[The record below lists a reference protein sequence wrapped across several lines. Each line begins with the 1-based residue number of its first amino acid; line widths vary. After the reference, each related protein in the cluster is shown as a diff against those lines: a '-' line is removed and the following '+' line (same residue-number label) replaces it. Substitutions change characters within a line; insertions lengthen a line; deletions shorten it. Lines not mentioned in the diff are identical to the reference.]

1 MFNREEDNFL
11 ELRLLS
17 TFFILVAVIII
28 GKLFYLQVFQH
39 DYYRTLAMST
49 HEIYQKIH
57 PKRGQIYFQDTRT
70 GETFPAAIN
79 RYYYQIYAVPKEI
92 DRVEINSTTEKIAEI
107 LQLDEEKKE
116 LVRAKL
122 SKENDPFESLA
133 RKISVEV
140 KDELMSFNL
149 KGIYNSAEEYRYY
162 PENDL
167 GGSVLGFCNL
177 DSDNNM
183 RGNYGAEGYWN
194 KVLSGKSG
202 YFFGARGARGSWIT
216 LADMT
221 TIEAKDGDNLVLTI
235 DRALQNKACELLKNG
250 VESYKAKSAAL
261 VMMDPQTGAVLAM
274 CSYPDFDPN
283 NYGKIE
289 DVNQFNNQT
298 IFTPYE
304 PGSVFKPVVMSMGLD
319 LQAVTPDTLFND
331 PCEMKY
337 GPYIIR
343 NALKKCYGTIS
354 MTGVLENSVNTGMMW
369 LAEKIGWEKMTE
381 YLKHYGFGEQTG
393 VELDREVSGDL
404 KNLEKKSQIGPAQAS
419 FGQGI
424 TVTPIQLAAAY
435 SIMANGGKA
444 IQPHVVQEIRRS
456 DGQIEKKQT
465 DELNQVIS
473 SRASRLITAML
484 TSVVERTYTQT
495 VRLDHYFVAGKTGT
509 AQIAG
514 PRGYS
519 ETDTNHTF
527 CGFLPA
533 KNPKVVIVVK
543 YEKPE
548 RLWAEGTAAITF
560 RDLAKFT
567 MDYYG
572 VEEDR

>member
-1 MFNREEDNFL
+1 MFNREEDNSL

-17 TFFILVAVIII
+17 GFFVLVAVIII

-39 DYYRTLAMST
+39 DYYKTLALST

-57 PKRGQIYFQDTRT
+57 PKRGQVFFQDTRT
-70 GETFPAAIN
+70 GENFPAAIN

-92 DRVEINSTTEKIAEI
+92 DKIDINSTTEKIAEI

-116 LVRAKL
+116 AIRAKL
-122 SKENDPFESLA
+122 SKDNDPFESLA
-133 RKISVEV
+133 RKITDDVKEKIVEA
-140 KDELMSFNL
+140 NL

-162 PENDL
+162 PENEL
-167 GGSVLGFCNL
+167 GGPVLGFCNM
-177 DSDNNM
+177 DADNNM
-183 RGNYGAEGYWN
+183 RGNYGVEGYWN
-194 KVLSGKSG
+194 KVLAGKGG
-202 YFFGARGARGSWIT
+202 YLFGERGARGSWIT

-221 TIEAKDGDNLVLTI
+221 TIEAKDGDSLILTI
-235 DRALQNKACELLKNG
+235 DRALQHKACELLKKG
-250 VESYKAKSAAL
+250 VESYKAQTAAL
-261 VMMDPQTGAVLAM
+261 IMMNPQTGAILAM

-283 NYGKIE
+283 DYGKVSE
-289 DVNQFNNQT
+289 VSHYNNQA

-319 LQAVTPDTLFND
+319 MELVTPDTLFND

-337 GPYIIR
+337 GPYTIR
-343 NALKKCYGTIS
+343 NAMKKCYGTIS

-369 LAEKIGWEKMTE
+369 LAEKIGWEKMNE
-381 YLKHYGFGEQTG
+381 YLKQYGFGEKTG
-393 VELDREVSGDL
+393 VELDREMPGNL

-419 FGQGI
+419 FGQGLM
-424 TVTPIQLAAAY
+424 VTPVQLASAY
-435 SIMANGGKA
+435 SVIANGGKI
-444 IQPHVVQEIRRS
+444 IQPHIVEKIIRS
-456 DGQIEKKQT
+456 DGGIEESQTKEPVQI
-465 DELNQVIS
+465 IS
-473 SRASRLITAML
+473 SRASKLLSAML

-543 YEKPE
+543 YEKPQ
-548 RLWAEGTAAITF
+548 RLWAEGTAAVTF
-560 RDLAKFT
+560 KDLAKFT

>member
-1 MFNREEDNFL
+1 MLNREEDNLL

-17 TFFILVAVIII
+17 GFFILVAIVII

-39 DYYRTLAMST
+39 DYYKTLALST

-57 PKRGQIYFQDTRT
+57 PKRGQVFFQDTRT
-70 GETFPAAIN
+70 GENFPAAIN

-92 DRVEINSTTEKIAEI
+92 DKNDINSTTEKIAEI

-116 LVRAKL
+116 AIRSKL

-133 RKISVEV
+133 RKITDDVKEKIVEA
-140 KDELMSFNL
+140 DL
-149 KGIYNSAEEYRYY
+149 KGIYNSTEEYRYY
-162 PENDL
+162 PENEL
-167 GGSVLGFCNL
+167 GGPVLGFCNM
-177 DSDNNM
+177 DTDNNM
-183 RGNYGAEGYWN
+183 RGNYGVEGYWN
-194 KVLSGKSG
+194 KVLAGKSG
-202 YFFGARGARGSWIT
+202 YLFGERGARGSWIT

-221 TIEAKDGDNLVLTI
+221 TIEAKDGDSLILTI
-235 DRALQNKACELLKNG
+235 DRALQHKACELLKKG
-250 VESYKAKSAAL
+250 VESYKAQTAAL
-261 VMMDPQTGAVLAM
+261 VMMNPQTGGILAM

-283 NYGKIE
+283 DYGKVSE
-289 DVNQFNNQT
+289 VSHYNNQA

-319 LQAVTPDTLFND
+319 MELVTPDTLFND

-337 GPYIIR
+337 GPYTIR
-343 NALKKCYGTIS
+343 NAMKKCYGTIS

-369 LAEKIGWEKMTE
+369 LAEKIGWEKMNE
-381 YLKHYGFGEQTG
+381 YLKQYGFGEKTG
-393 VELDREVSGDL
+393 VELDREMPGNL

-419 FGQGI
+419 FGQGLM
-424 TVTPIQLAAAY
+424 VTPIQLASAY
-435 SIMANGGKA
+435 SVIANGGK
-444 IQPHVVQEIRRS
+444 ITQPHIVEKIIRS
-456 DGQIEKKQT
+456 DGSIEESQT
-465 DELNQVIS
+465 KESAQVIS
-473 SRASRLITAML
+473 SRASKLLTAML

-548 RLWAEGTAAITF
+548 RLWAEGTRSHF
-560 RDLAKFT
+560 
-567 MDYYG
+567 
-572 VEEDR
+572 